1 MLDPVLTKRIKEI
14 SQRYSFLKGKEELAR
29 DNMEKLEA
37 EIEELEKDSN
47 ELSKVMK
54 VLGMLVDNMV
64 QKDLAAIDH
73 LVNYGLKVV
82 FPDRDLSFKSKMVE
96 MSGKMKLD
104 FETYDQGKK
113 ADNDTH
119 GSVST
124 VQSLILRII
133 CMAKSGVARLLMLDE
148 TFAALDDD
156 YIIRVGILLRE
167 LSEKMEMDILLATFN
182 ASVADANTVLK
193 AKLNHKTNELSITS
207 HGGPK

>member
-1 MLDPVLTKRIKEI
+1 MIDDSIVKRVKESTKK
-14 SQRYSFLKGKEELAR
+14 YSFLKGKEELAR
-29 DNMEKLEA
+29 STMENLEA

-47 ELSKVMK
+47 ELGKVMK

-82 FPDRDLSFKSKMVE
+82 FPDRDLSFQSKMVE

-104 FETYDQGKK
+104 FETFDQGKK

-193 AKLNHKTNELSITS
+193 AKLNPKNRELSITS
-207 HGGPK
+207 HGGSK